1 MQRYRREVQLK
12 AFAVSA
18 ILAALLI
25 PSAAVAGVI
34 QTFDAPDTGIT
45 GLGYGSGSLWA
56 VDGTTHYCYEID
68 PADGSVL
75 SSFYVENQGTGSHP
89 TGMAYFGSQ
98 LHIVMNLGSSY
109 GFVYRYS
116 TSGSYES
123 MYSVYC

>member
-1 MQRYRREVQLK
+1 LK
-12 AFAVSA
+12 AFAFLL
-18 ILAALLI
+18 ILGALLI
-25 PSAAVAGVI
+25 PSVAVGGVV

-75 SSFYVENQGTGSHP
+75 SSFYVDAQGSGSHP
-89 TGMAYFGSQ
+89 TGMAFFNSQ

-109 GFVYRYS
+109 GYVYRYS
-116 TSGSYES
+116 TSGSYQS